1 MMKKPEISCSFW
13 AQCQNFRE
21 GIREDIGKPS
31 HNSHNGSDK
40 TDILSSEVTKWE
52 ENMAKQSI

>member
-1 MMKKPEISCSFW
+1 MMKKPKNFCSFW

-40 TDILSSEVTKWE
+40 TDILSSEVTKRE
-52 ENMAKQSI
+52 ENMAQWSI

>member
-1 MMKKPEISCSFW
+1 MKKTEISCSFW
-13 AQCQNFRE
+13 AQCQNSRE
-21 GIREDIGKPS
+21 RIPGNIGKPS

-40 TDILSSEVTKWE
+40 TDILSSEVTKRE

>member
-1 MMKKPEISCSFW
+1 MMKKPRKSSYFW

-21 GIREDIGKPS
+21 GMQEDIGKPS

-40 TDILSSEVTKWE
+40 TDILSSEVSKRE
-52 ENMAKQSI
+52 ENMTQWSI